1 MALVGVNMEKKIGWE
16 INLATFKTIFA
27 GKVNRYHHRAI
38 FMYNLLTILG
48 ATATGKTSLAVRL
61 AAELKGEIISADSRQ
76 IYRGMDLGTGKDL
89 DEYVHEGTLVPY
101 HLIDIADAGFR
112 FNLFMYQQEFL
123 KVWQD
128 CERRGIFPVLCGGSG
143 LYVES
148 ILKAYRMTPV
158 PENPEL
164 RERLACKSLAELS
177 DILSSYRSLHNTTD
191 TDTVKR
197 AIRAIEIAEYYTTHE
212 PVKGEFPEIRSLIVG
227 VLFDRETRRQR
238 ITERL
243 HARLQAG
250 MIDEVKG
257 LLDRGI
263 KPEDLIYYGLE
274 YKYLTLYL
282 TGELTYDEMVEQL
295 NIAIHQFAKRQMTW
309 FRGMERRGFTIHWMN
324 AELPMEEKIAF
335 VKEKLQGN

>member
-1 MALVGVNMEKKIGWE
+1 M
-16 INLATFKTIFA
+16 
-27 GKVNRYHHRAI
+27 
-38 FMYNLLTILG
+38 LTIIG
-48 ATATGKTSLAVRL
+48 PTASGKTTFATAL
-61 AAELKGEIISADSRQ
+61 AASMEAEIISADSRQ
-76 IYRGMDLGTGKDL
+76 VYRRMDIGSGKDL
-89 DEYVHEGTLVPY
+89 ADYKVDGIEIPY

-309 FRGMERRGFTIHWMN
+309 FRKMERDGFEIKWLDGNMP
-324 AELPMEEKIAF
+324 LDEKVEQ
-335 VKEKLQGN
+335 VKEWLY

>member
-1 MALVGVNMEKKIGWE
+1 
-16 INLATFKTIFA
+16 
-27 GKVNRYHHRAI
+27 
-38 FMYNLLTILG
+38 MYNLLTILG

-128 CERRGIFPVLCGGSG
+128 CERRGVFPVLCGGSG

-309 FRGMERRGFTIHWMN
+309 FRGMERRGFTIHWLDARMST
-324 AELPMEEKIAF
+324 EEK
-335 VKEKLQGN
+335 VEKIMNLLDTKS

>member
-1 MALVGVNMEKKIGWE
+1 
-16 INLATFKTIFA
+16 
-27 GKVNRYHHRAI
+27 
-38 FMYNLLTILG
+38 MYNLLTILG

-148 ILKAYRMTPV
+148 IL
-158 PENPEL
+158 

-263 KPEDLIYYGLE
+263 KPEDLIHYGLE

-309 FRGMERRGFTIHWMN
+309 FRKMERDGFEIKWLDGNMP
-324 AELPMEEKIAF
+324 LDEKVEQ
-335 VKEKLQGN
+335 VKEWLY

>member
-1 MALVGVNMEKKIGWE
+1 
-16 INLATFKTIFA
+16 
-27 GKVNRYHHRAI
+27 
-38 FMYNLLTILG
+38 MYNLLTILG

-89 DEYVHEGTLVPY
+89 DSMSTKGTSVPY

-128 CERRGIFPVLCGGSG
+128 CERRVFFPVLCGGSG

-164 RERLACKSLAELS
+164 QERLACKSLAELS

-309 FRGMERRGFTIHWMN
+309 FRKMERDGFEIKWLDGNMP
-324 AELPMEEKIAF
+324 LDEKVEQ
-335 VKEKLQGN
+335 VKEWLY

>member
-1 MALVGVNMEKKIGWE
+1 
-16 INLATFKTIFA
+16 
-27 GKVNRYHHRAI
+27 
-38 FMYNLLTILG
+38 MYNLLTILG

-89 DEYVHEGTLVPY
+89 DEYVYEGTPVPY

-128 CERRGIFPVLCGGSG
+128 CERRGIFPVFCGGSG

-227 VLFDRETRRQR
+227 ILFDRETRRQR

-309 FRGMERRGFTIHWMN
+309 FRKMERDGFEIKWLDGNMP
-324 AELPMEEKIAF
+324 LDEKVEQ
-335 VKEKLQGN
+335 VKEWLY

>member
-1 MALVGVNMEKKIGWE
+1 M
-16 INLATFKTIFA
+16 
-27 GKVNRYHHRAI
+27 
-38 FMYNLLTILG
+38 
-48 ATATGKTSLAVRL
+48 
-61 AAELKGEIISADSRQ
+61 
-76 IYRGMDLGTGKDL
+76 
-89 DEYVHEGTLVPY
+89 
-101 HLIDIADAGFR
+101 IDIADAGFR

-227 VLFDRETRRQR
+227 ILFDRETRRQR

-309 FRGMERRGFTIHWMN
+309 FRKMERDGFEIKWLDGNMP
-324 AELPMEEKIAF
+324 LDEKVEQ
-335 VKEKLQGN
+335 VKEWLY